1 MPSSW
6 QKNFLVSMNLI
17 CGINMKKYIIKNSDG
32 SEQHVMR
39 AIHSSERNAWK
50 TIWNY
55 ICEYNDKF
63 YNHEKWLTHHD
74 FTVEEADCEDE
85 APTITGFYKAQKYLG
100 LYPNEMD
107 VIAQKGSLL
116 TESHLT
122 EIRQFVT
129 EFNPKHIEALIALNK
144 LFTIAQAW
152 NKEDG
157 FVPDFSDWEQD
168 KYFPWFR
175 YDDDA
180 AGFVFAVTN
189 HPPTHAS
196 ASFGSRLCFK
206 SSSRAEQFG
215 RQFADL
221 YNKIFL

>member
-1 MPSSW
+1 
-6 QKNFLVSMNLI
+6 
-17 CGINMKKYIIKNSDG
+17 MKKYIIINSDG
-32 SEQHVMR
+32 SQQNVMK
-39 AIHSSERNAWK
+39 AEHNTHKEAVDELVGYVDNYNSGTHSNEN
-50 TIWNY
+50 NY
-55 ICEYNDKF
+55 VSPF
-63 YNHEKWLTHHD
+63 D
-74 FTVEEADCEDE
+74 FIIDEVEFMDTNELI
-85 APTITGFYKAQKYLG
+85 PNFKYAQKYLG

-189 HPPTHAS
+189 HPPTHAP